1 MFNKIYEKTVNY
13 IKENYKF
20 LIVVVGIVL
29 LFKIPLNYA
38 IYTPGGSINLN
49 NRIEINNDTKTKGSF
64 NMAYVK
70 MLEGNIPFLL
80 LSYIVPNWDITSL
93 NDIKFEDESVDQM
106 NERDHIY
113 LEESIANAT
122 IAAFSLTEQELVIKD
137 SYNKVVY
144 VSKDAKTD
152 LKFGDIILKANNKE
166 ITSIDD
172 YKAIVENASIGDK
185 ISLQIKRNKE
195 VLDLDIKVIMLDDE
209 KKTGISFVTLYDIKT
224 TPQINIKTKTTESGP
239 SGGIMLAL
247 GIYNKIISYDLTK
260 GRKIVGTGTI
270 EATGEVGEIGGVKYK
285 VLGAIR
291 DKADVFIAPDANC
304 ADAKS
309 VIQKKKSNMK
319 LICVES
325 LNEAIYELS

>member
-49 NRIEINNDTKTKGSF
+49 NRIEINNDTKTNGSF

-122 IAAFSLTEQELVIKD
+122 IAAFSLTEEELVIKD

-166 ITSIDD
+166 VTSIDD

-224 TPQINIKTKTTESGP
+224 TPEINIKTKTTESGP

-270 EATGEVGEIGGVKYK
+270 DATGKVGEIGGIKYK

-319 LICVES
+319 LICVET

>member
-20 LIVVVGIVL
+20 LMIVVGIVL
-29 LFKIPLNYA
+29 LFKVPLNYA

-172 YKAIVENASIGDK
+172 YKAIVENTSVDDK
-185 ISLQIKRNKE
+185 ISLQIKRDKE

-224 TPQINIKTKTTESGP
+224 TPEINIKTKTTESGP

-270 EATGEVGEIGGVKYK
+270 EATGEVGEIGGIKYK

-319 LICVES
+319 LICVET

>member
-29 LFKIPLNYA
+29 LFKVPLNYA

-144 VSKDAKTD
+144 VSKDSKTD

-166 ITSIDD
+166 VTSIDD

-319 LICVES
+319 LICVET